1 MKPQNNGKW
10 FDNIDQGKTK
20 LQSNLD
26 LLKNRRTFRKK
37 VKLNESGKSRVDA
50 ASLCTTDDTDKTNRF
65 DYSVEKKHFPK
76 EWLCNNDKEKVN
88 SSLAKVVL
96 DWTED
101 KTESYCIKQY
111 CFWPKIPT
119 FVPTISVIASLA
131 RYVGNDDTK
140 STSPLFIYPFFPF
153 DISRINYSRL
163 NSGVAQKH
171 ITKKFTPSGGLS
183 DIESCLLSFSPMI
196 NDDKDIPLTCADISS
211 INYFDTANKV
221 WSRKRNP
228 FHYVRTEKSLINIT
242 KKRLRLIKNKGDF
255 DGIANIYGLPF
266 DWDFD
271 FRAIEKVIKDT
282 KENPEIVIDLSMAA
296 SRRVNGYM
304 SIVKKIVK
312 GLRKLMNSFNGD
324 IGIKILS
331 DNPEAMVAFSKH
343 WQSQSKKNKK
353 NSKHALSRS
362 LKEIKGFCNKGDH
375 INSRRPFNGNKPP
388 KINIHIHGNQHYQLC
403 QTMYHKIKEQ
413 VGANLALAPV
423 ISLYKWLLKAGS
435 SIVSDE
441 LMAEYLDKNKGESQ
455 THYIERTNAAPM
467 LINRA
472 AAALYA
478 EGLSV
483 EWEELLNS
491 IRDFQNTQKNS
502 TDASQYLQSLLNRA
516 KGKSNTTTALL
527 LSKSKLIEFS
537 AKYLLNNITVP
548 IEVITD
554 LNSSALTNINRIV
567 INGYHYK
574 TVGDLLAIEKHVS
587 SIDWLLSTQ
596 EATQLYR
603 LLQAILTIDGFSQ
616 FHSQSRQLCEKIES
630 KLNQIKSVPSL
641 SPERSWPNE
650 SSENLVSDYGAFKPV
665 AEINFID
672 TSTFLVAESSD
683 ILRYDSSDSVAVFSR
698 VKPSDLR
705 VGDEILLINAEMKY
719 FFLDAIPQEYH
730 VQIIGP
736 EGIVMRYRQF
746 ARSSLSKNNVFDIES
761 AINYSRENLAK
772 LHPNSNESITTSM
785 LKYWCDGIFND
796 DIKAPPKASNNEK
809 YFLDFSEIIGF
820 PRDIAK
826 LLYRDGFC
834 KTRGNHIS
842 QGRKEN
848 VALSQML
855 IDKSIGRNYHI
866 AENKIDEIVTEAIKC
881 VNLIASIEPLS
892 KELEYGYK
900 AS

>member
-10 FDNIDQGKTK
+10 FDNIDQGKNK
-20 LQSNLD
+20 LQDNLD
-26 LLKNRRTFRKK
+26 LLKNRRKFRKK
-37 VKLNESGKSRVDA
+37 VKINESDKSRVDTV
-50 ASLCTTDDTDKTNRF
+50 SLCTTDETSKTNKF
-65 DYSVEKKHFPK
+65 ECSVEKKYFPK
-76 EWLCNNDKEKVN
+76 EWLCNNNKEKVN

-101 KTESYCIKQY
+101 KTESSCIKQY

-119 FVPTISVIASLA
+119 FVPTITVISALA
-131 RYVGNDDTK
+131 RYVGNNDTK
-140 STSPLFIYPFFPF
+140 SISPLFIYPFFPF

-163 NSGVAQKH
+163 NSCVAHKH
-171 ITKKFTPSGGLS
+171 ITNKFTPSGGVS

-196 NDDKDIPLTCADISS
+196 KDHKDIPLTCADISS

-242 KKRLRLIKNKGDF
+242 KKRIRLIKNQGDF
-255 DGIANIYGLPF
+255 DGIANVYGLPF

-271 FRAIEKVIKDT
+271 FKAIEKVIKEN

-312 GLRKLMNSFNGD
+312 GLRKLMHAFNGD
-324 IGIKILS
+324 ISIKILS

-343 WQSQSKKNKK
+343 WQSQNKK
-353 NSKHALSRS
+353 NPKHMLNKS
-362 LKEIKGFCNKGDH
+362 LGEIKGFCNKGDN
-375 INSRRPFNGNKPP
+375 INSRRPFNGNQPP
-388 KINIHIHGNQHYQLC
+388 KVNIHIHGNQHYQLC
-403 QTMYHKIKEQ
+403 QTMYHKIKEH
-413 VGANLALAPV
+413 VGSNLALAPV
-423 ISLYKWLLKAGS
+423 TSLYKWLLNAGS

-441 LMAEYLDKNKGESQ
+441 LMAEYLEKNKGKSQ

-472 AAALYA
+472 AAALHA
-478 EGLSV
+478 EGLAV
-483 EWEELLNS
+483 EWEVLLNN
-491 IRDFQNTQKNS
+491 IRDFQNTQKNT
-502 TDASQYLQSLLNRA
+502 TDASQYLQSLLNKP
-516 KGKSNTTTALL
+516 KGKSCTPTALL
-527 LSKSKLIEFS
+527 LPKSKLIEFS
-537 AKYLLNNITVP
+537 ANYLLKNITVP
-548 IEVITD
+548 IEMIKD
-554 LNSSALTNINRIV
+554 LNSLSLTNINRIV

-587 SIDWLLSTQ
+587 SVDWLLSTQ

-603 LLQAILTIDGFSQ
+603 LLQAILSINGFSQ
-616 FHSQSRQLCEKIES
+616 FHFQAKQLCEKIES

-650 SSENLVSDYGAFKPV
+650 SSESIASDYGAFTPV

-672 TSTFLVAESSD
+672 TSTLLVGESSD
-683 ILRYDSSDSVAVFSR
+683 ILRYDSSDSIAVFSR

-705 VGDEILLINAEMKY
+705 AGDEILLIDAEMKY

-730 VQIIGP
+730 VQVIGP
-736 EGIVMRYRQF
+736 EGIVMQYRQF

-761 AINYSRENLAK
+761 AIKYSREQLAK
-772 LHPNSNESITTSM
+772 LYPNSNECITTPM

-796 DIKAPPKASNNEK
+796 DIKAPPKASNNVK
-809 YFLDFSEIIGF
+809 YFLDFSEMIGF

-866 AENKIDEIVTEAIKC
+866 PENKIDEIVAQAIKC
-881 VNLIASIEPLS
+881 VNLIDSIKPLS